1 MNKFLV
7 SLSAAALLIAL
18 GSSANAY
25 LVTYSAGP
33 GSELIGS
40 VITFDGIKPL
50 PYPTTGPANGTF
62 TINGVKFSG
71 TGIVV
76 NNGGMGSAGVYASP
90 AGDQTNYMA
99 VLAGKTETLK
109 FSSTMDIFGLLWGSI
124 DTYNHLTFSNTLDP
138 KAGSVTI
145 SGSNLPP
152 PTNANGNQSAST
164 SNEYVTIS
172 GLNFNKVVITSDA
185 NSFEFDNVA
194 AAAPEP
200 ATWAMMIL
208 GFLGVG
214 FAAYRRKGNRT
225 FRFAGFAKGDFNG

>member
-1 MNKFLV
+1 LI
-7 SLSAAALLIAL
+7 SWSAAALLIAL
-18 GSSANAY
+18 SSSADAY

-33 GSELIGS
+33 GSALSGS
-40 VITFDGIKPL
+40 VITFDEPGVTAL
-50 PYPTTGPANGTF
+50 PYPTTGPASGVV
-62 TINGVKFSG
+62 TINGVQFSG

-76 NNGGMGSAGVYASP
+76 NNVVGGVLQGSAGVYAVP
-90 AGDQTNYMA
+90 PGDMTNYMA

-138 KAGSVTI
+138 GAGSVTI
-145 SGSNLPP
+145 SGGNLPP
-152 PTNANGNQSAST
+152 PTQANGDQSAPT

-172 GLNFNKVVITSDA
+172 GLDFNQVVITSDS

-208 GFLGVG
+208 GFLGIG
-214 FAAYRRKGNRT
+214 ARSYRRSRRRGVDQ
-225 FRFAGFAKGDFNG
+225 ALSVA